1 MITREEQKAL
11 YDSITGDLVLNT
23 HPDGVTGTNETI
35 PVEIHWGFEPTEVV
49 FPVIIITFI
58 IYGNPTMRTI
68 GDLWK
73 STEEGEFTG
82 YIAEYTLLVKIKT
95 ADYNVAGKFIEKTD
109 IAEALYQR
117 VFNQAL
123 HYWDGLIDDGS
134 VVFGGIS
141 PVSDVSSI
149 LGLEIPK
156 ELQFTIRIQRLT
168 GGVPVEAGPV
178 LYTTAP
184 TITVVDGSVIY
195 Q

>member
-11 YDSITGDLVLNT
+11 YDSITGDLILNT
-23 HPDGVTGTNETI
+23 HPDGVSGSNEII
-35 PVEIHWGFEPTEVV
+35 PVEVHWGFEPKEVV
-49 FPVIIITFI
+49 LPVIIITFI

-73 STEEGEFTG
+73 DTPNGEFTG

-95 ADYNVAGKFIEKTD
+95 ADYNVKGKFIEKTD

-117 VFNQAL
+117 VFEQAL

-134 VVFGGIS
+134 VVYGGIS
-141 PVSDVSSI
+141 PVSDVSNI
-149 LGLEIPK
+149 LGLEIAK
-156 ELQFTIRIQRLT
+156 DLQFTIRIQRLT
-168 GGVPVEAGPV
+168 GGIPIELGPV
-178 LYTTAP
+178 LFTTAP
-184 TITVVDGSVIY
+184 TITTVDGSVTY